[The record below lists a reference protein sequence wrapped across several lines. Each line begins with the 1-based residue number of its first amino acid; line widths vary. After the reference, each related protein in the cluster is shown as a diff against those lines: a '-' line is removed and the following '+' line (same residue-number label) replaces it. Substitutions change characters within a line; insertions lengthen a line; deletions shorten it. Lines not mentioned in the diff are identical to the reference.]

1 MSAPEQSGL
10 PAPALAEP
18 AARAHTEQGLER
30 KLQLLDAAT
39 TLFSSKGYAN
49 TRIADI
55 CAAAGVAKGLFYWY
69 FPTKESLF
77 AELVRTMRTQLRR
90 AQAVAMDPAADAV
103 TRIRQGTE
111 ASVVFMAEHRSYFAL
126 LDVERADDK
135 VASLLRDGSDVYAN
149 DLVKL
154 VAEAQSAHALADGD
168 PRLYA
173 TGVLGAVSAFSHALR
188 NGRLD
193 VDVDE
198 LATFVG
204 DWVVRALCGGSR
216 RSGAAEGLTSRS

>member
-1 MSAPEQSGL
+1 VSILGG
-10 PAPALAEP
+10 
-18 AARAHTEQGLER
+18 RTHTEQGLER

-39 TLFSSKGYAN
+39 TLFSSKGYAH

-77 AELVRTMRTQLRR
+77 AELVRSMRTQLRR
-90 AQAVAMDPAADAV
+90 AQAAAMDADADPV

-111 ASVVFMAEHRSYFAL
+111 ASVIFMAQHRSYFAL

-135 VASLLRDGSDVYAN
+135 LAGLLRDGSDVYAK
-149 DLVKL
+149 DVVKL
-154 VAEAQSAHALADGD
+154 VREAQELSLVADGD

-173 TGVLGAVSAFSHALR
+173 TGVLGAVSSFSHALR
-188 NGRLD
+188 NRRLD
-193 VDVDE
+193 VDADE
-198 LATFVG
+198 LAAFVG
-204 DWVVRALCGGSR
+204 GWVVHALCGP
-216 RSGAAEGLTSRS
+216 SGG